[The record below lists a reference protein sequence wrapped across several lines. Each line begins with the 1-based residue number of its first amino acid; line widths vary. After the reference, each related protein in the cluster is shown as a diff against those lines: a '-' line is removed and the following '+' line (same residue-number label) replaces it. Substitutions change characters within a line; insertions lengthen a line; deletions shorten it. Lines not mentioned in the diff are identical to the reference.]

1 MATLKDEAL
10 AYEPTTT
17 KNIADLERVPT
28 NLKVKDGVGTD
39 KEGKTFTY
47 KYVEFNTT
55 QYRIPGKV
63 LGDIKAILVVK
74 PTLMNVKVIK
84 KGQGLNTQYTVIPLD
99 QVTIPTTPPIPCG
112 HHVNCPIHTHM
123 TDIIARI
130 AELNNLEKPTMGY
143 SGAVLKGI
151 GEMLAHIKSSGAD
164 LGESY
169 LIDKKKLAEVEDALA

>member
-17 KNIADLERVPT
+17 KNIADLEKVPT
-28 NLKVKDGVGTD
+28 TLEVKNGTGTD

-74 PTLMNVKVIK
+74 PTLAYVKVIK

-99 QVTIPTTPPIPCG
+99 
-112 HHVNCPIHTHM
+112 
-123 TDIIARI
+123 
-130 AELNNLEKPTMGY
+130 
-143 SGAVLKGI
+143 
-151 GEMLAHIKSSGAD
+151 
-164 LGESY
+164 
-169 LIDKKKLAEVEDALA
+169 